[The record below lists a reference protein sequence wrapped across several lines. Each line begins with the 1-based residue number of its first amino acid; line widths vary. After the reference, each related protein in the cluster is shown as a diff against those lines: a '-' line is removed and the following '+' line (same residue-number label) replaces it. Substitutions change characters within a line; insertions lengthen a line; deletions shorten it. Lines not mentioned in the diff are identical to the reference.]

1 MASRSA
7 VNSRD
12 LRVQRTYKLLKDA
25 FIRLLSQKNFDQIT
39 VQEIC
44 EEAMVRRTTFYQHFE
59 DKHDFLGWF
68 IRERQ
73 HEFTEASVEGISPEN
88 PQEYYAQVIRNVLKY
103 LSENERTVH
112 LLMDAGVQGRLLMD
126 AFSKACVE
134 NVTNRLERIPGI
146 GQKLGNVPI
155 PFLAEFY
162 TGGVI
167 AAARWWFSNGKPCSE
182 EEMAG
187 YIRWTITKEE
197 KGR

>member
-7 VNSRD
+7 VNNRD

-25 FIRLLSQKNFDQIT
+25 FLRLLSQKTFEQIT

-68 IRERQ
+68 IREKQ
-73 HEFTEASVEGISPEN
+73 HEFTETSAGGISPEK

-103 LSENERTVH
+103 LSENERIVH

-126 AFSKACVE
+126 AIAKACVE
-134 NVTNRLERIPGI
+134 NVIDCLQRIPGI
-146 GQKLGNVPI
+146 GEKLGNVPI

-187 YIRWTITKEE
+187 YIRWAITKEE
-197 KGR
+197 KET